1 TVGIDRTSG
10 SALTRW
16 PRSWSTHGLG
26 ISANSRR
33 QFTGWSSVERCP
45 PCPNRSNRHSLTPVD
60 RGPKRLARSAPETPA
75 LPDLAG
81 VRYPRLAPYAP
92 AHHRRNQPP
101 PVRRAAHSCRP
112 EHWRQLFPRH
122 GRELPRTLYSGRRL
136 GGRGPPSTGSLLDV
150 STP

>member
-1 TVGIDRTSG
+1 MLLRPPRSTLFPYTMLFRSHHFFLSNSTVGIDRTSG

-60 RGPKRLARSAPETPA
+60 RGPKRLARSASETPA
-75 LPDLAG
+75 LPDLVG
-81 VRYPRLAPYAP
+81 VRYARLALYD
-92 AHHRRNQPP
+92 
-101 PVRRAAHSCRP
+101 
-112 EHWRQLFPRH
+112 PR
-122 GRELPRTLYSGRRL
+122 Y
-136 GGRGPPSTGSLLDV
+136 
-150 STP
+150 